1 MSNDRTC
8 IKPKILKTSYEKY
21 QSFSQYLNNIFSY
34 ISTSDFPFKK
44 DESIFDNI
52 NQNSLIKY
60 TKISGS
66 KNIIL
71 SNINSLPLKDNLNQ
85 NSDLDKKIKE
95 NLSFISNNSKYIS
108 NIPKLNNKTKN
119 IFQENLFLS
128 KNNNQT
134 IFQTNKNIFYKT
146 TNVLSQNN
154 ENENINF
161 NIKKENNFTIKE
173 LSESNNIKEAI
184 NTNSNININSLLN
197 LNSQETNITSG
208 NQTIYRQ
215 DYYVKQFKVQY
226 SIWLRNILNSKL
238 SLFLSKV
245 KYTKKLIKFYPL
257 NSLKFTANPKYKD
270 NKIFLS
276 MKIKEILIVGINGNR
291 NSNQK
296 KNKENIELI
305 ENLGKQNNINE
316 DLIEFLNLTME
327 ETMSIFYKSEQ
338 FVKFKNSTQAKINDN
353 KFYKEKKFSL
363 LEENGFV
370 FLIKNFNGNS
380 KSEI

>member
-1 MSNDRTC
+1 MSNERTC
-8 IKPKILKTSYEKY
+8 IKPKIFKANYEKC

-34 ISTSDFPFKK
+34 ISTGDFPFKK
-44 DESIFDNI
+44 DENIFDNI
-52 NQNSLIKY
+52 NQNSLLKY

-71 SNINSLPLKDNLNQ
+71 SNINSLPLKDNMNQ
-85 NSDLDKKIKE
+85 NLDMEKKIKE

-119 IFQENLFLS
+119 IFQENLFFS
-128 KNNNQT
+128 QNNNQT

-146 TNVLSQNN
+146 TNILNQNN

-161 NIKKENNFTIKE
+161 NIKKENNFTLKE
-173 LSESNNIKEAI
+173 SSESNNNIKETI
-184 NTNSNININSLLN
+184 NTNNNINSLLN
-197 LNSQETNITSG
+197 LNSQETNIISG

-215 DYYVKQFKVQY
+215 DYYIKQFKVQY

-276 MKIKEILIVGINGNR
+276 MKIKEILIVGINGSR

-305 ENLGKQNNINE
+305 ENMGKQYNINE

>member
-8 IKPKILKTSYEKY
+8 MKPKIYKINYEKC
-21 QSFSQYLNNIFSY
+21 QSFSNYLNNIFSY
-34 ISTSDFPFKK
+34 VSIGDFPIKK
-44 DESIFDNI
+44 EENVFDNI
-52 NQNSLIKY
+52 NQNSLLKY

-85 NSDLDKKIKE
+85 VSALEKKIKE
-95 NLSFISNNSKYIS
+95 NLSFISSNSKYIS

-119 IFQENLFLS
+119 IFPENLFFS
-128 KNNNQT
+128 QNSNQT

-146 TNVLSQNN
+146 TNIISQNN
-154 ENENINF
+154 ENESINFTF
-161 NIKKENNFTIKE
+161 NIKKENNFLTKE
-173 LSESNNIKEAI
+173 LSETNNMKEAI
-184 NTNSNININSLLN
+184 NTNKFNSLLN
-197 LNSQETNITSG
+197 LNSQEKNITSG

-215 DYYVKQFKVQY
+215 DYYIKQFKVQY

-238 SLFLSKV
+238 SLFLSKT

-276 MKIKEILIVGINGNR
+276 MQIKEILIIGIEGNR

-305 ENLGKQNNINE
+305 ENLGNQYNIND

-338 FVKFKNSTQAKINDN
+338 FIKFKNSTQAKINDN

-370 FLIKNFNGNS
+370 FLIKNYNGNS
-380 KSEI
+380 KSEV

>member
-8 IKPKILKTSYEKY
+8 IKPKIFKANYEKC

-34 ISTSDFPFKK
+34 ISTGDFPFKK
-44 DESIFDNI
+44 DENIFDNI
-52 NQNSLIKY
+52 NQNSLLKY

-85 NSDLDKKIKE
+85 NLDLEKKIKE
-95 NLSFISNNSKYIS
+95 NLSFISNNSKYIC

-119 IFQENLFLS
+119 IFQENLFFS
-128 KNNNQT
+128 QNNNQT
-134 IFQTNKNIFYKT
+134 IFQTNKNK
-146 TNVLSQNN
+146 
-154 ENENINF
+154 
-161 NIKKENNFTIKE
+161 
-173 LSESNNIKEAI
+173 LSETNNNIKETI
-184 NTNSNININSLLN
+184 NTNNNINSLLN

-208 NQTIYRQ
+208 SQTIYRQ
-215 DYYVKQFKVQY
+215 DYYIKQFKVQY

-305 ENLGKQNNINE
+305 ENMGKQYNINE

-353 KFYKEKKFSL
+353 KFFSEKKFSL
-363 LEENGFV
+363 LENNGFIY
-370 FLIKNFNGNS
+370 LIKNFNGNS

>member
-1 MSNDRTC
+1 M
-8 IKPKILKTSYEKY
+8 
-21 QSFSQYLNNIFSY
+21 
-34 ISTSDFPFKK
+34 
-44 DESIFDNI
+44 
-52 NQNSLIKY
+52 NQN
-60 TKISGS
+60 
-66 KNIIL
+66 
-71 SNINSLPLKDNLNQ
+71 
-85 NSDLDKKIKE
+85 LDMKKKIKE
-95 NLSFISNNSKYIS
+95 NLSFISNNSKYIC

-119 IFQENLFLS
+119 IFQENLFFS
-128 KNNNQT
+128 QNNNQS

-146 TNVLSQNN
+146 TNIISQNN
-154 ENENINF
+154 ENESINFTF
-161 NIKKENNFTIKE
+161 NIKKENNFLTKE
-173 LSESNNIKEAI
+173 LSETNNIKEAI
-184 NTNSNININSLLN
+184 NTNKFNSLLN
-197 LNSQETNITSG
+197 LNSQEKNITSG

-215 DYYVKQFKVQY
+215 DYYIKQFKVQY

-238 SLFLSKV
+238 SLFLSKT

-276 MKIKEILIVGINGNR
+276 MKIKEILIIGIDGNR

-305 ENLGKQNNINE
+305 ENLGNQYNIND

-338 FVKFKNSTQAKINDN
+338 FIKFKNSTQAKINDN

>member
-1 MSNDRTC
+1 MSNERTC
-8 IKPKILKTSYEKY
+8 IKPKIFKASYEKC

-34 ISTSDFPFKK
+34 ISTGDFPFKK
-44 DESIFDNI
+44 DENIFDNI
-52 NQNSLIKY
+52 NQNSLLKY

-71 SNINSLPLKDNLNQ
+71 SNINSLPLKDNMNQ
-85 NSDLDKKIKE
+85 NLDMEKKIKE
-95 NLSFISNNSKYIS
+95 NLSFISNNSKYIC
-108 NIPKLNNKTKN
+108 NIPKLNNKAKN
-119 IFQENLFLS
+119 IFQENLFFS
-128 KNNNQT
+128 QNNNQT

-146 TNVLSQNN
+146 TNILSQNN

-161 NIKKENNFTIKE
+161 NIKKENNFTIKD
-173 LSESNNIKEAI
+173 LSETNNNIKETI
-184 NTNSNININSLLN
+184 NTNNNINSLLN
-197 LNSQETNITSG
+197 LNSQETNIISG

-215 DYYVKQFKVQY
+215 DYYIKQFKVQY

-238 SLFLSKV
+238 SLFLTKV

-305 ENLGKQNNINE
+305 ENMGKQYNINE

>member
-8 IKPKILKTSYEKY
+8 IKPKIFKANYEKC

-34 ISTSDFPFKK
+34 ISTGDFPFKK
-44 DESIFDNI
+44 DENIFDNI
-52 NQNSLIKY
+52 NQNSLLKY

-71 SNINSLPLKDNLNQ
+71 SNINSLPLKYNMNQ
-85 NSDLDKKIKE
+85 NLDMEKKIKE
-95 NLSFISNNSKYIS
+95 NLSFISNNSKYIC
-108 NIPKLNNKTKN
+108 NIPKLNNKAKN
-119 IFQENLFLS
+119 IFQENLFFS
-128 KNNNQT
+128 QNNNQT

-146 TNVLSQNN
+146 TNILSQNN

-161 NIKKENNFTIKE
+161 NIKKENNYTIKE
-173 LSESNNIKEAI
+173 LSETNNNIKETI
-184 NTNSNININSLLN
+184 NTNNNINSLLN

-208 NQTIYRQ
+208 SQTIYRQ

-305 ENLGKQNNINE
+305 ENMGRQYNINE

-327 ETMSIFYKSEQ
+327 ETMNIFYKSEQ

>member
-8 IKPKILKTSYEKY
+8 IKPKLFKANYEKC

-34 ISTSDFPFKK
+34 ISTGDFPFKK
-44 DESIFDNI
+44 DENIFDNI
-52 NQNSLIKY
+52 NQNSLLKY

-71 SNINSLPLKDNLNQ
+71 SNINSLPLKDNMNQ
-85 NSDLDKKIKE
+85 NLDLEKKIKE
-95 NLSFISNNSKYIS
+95 NLSFISNNSKYIC
-108 NIPKLNNKTKN
+108 NIQKLNNKTKN
-119 IFQENLFLS
+119 IFQENLFFS
-128 KNNNQT
+128 QNNNQT

-146 TNVLSQNN
+146 TNILSQNN

-173 LSESNNIKEAI
+173 LSESNNNIKETI
-184 NTNSNININSLLN
+184 NTINNINSLLN

-215 DYYVKQFKVQY
+215 DYYIKQFKVQY

-305 ENLGKQNNINE
+305 ENMGKQYNINE

>member
-8 IKPKILKTSYEKY
+8 IKPKIYKVNYEKC
-21 QSFSQYLNNIFSY
+21 QSFSNYLNNIFSY
-34 ISTSDFPFKK
+34 VSIGDFPIKK
-44 DESIFDNI
+44 EENVFDNI
-52 NQNSLIKY
+52 NQNSLLKY

-85 NSDLDKKIKE
+85 VSDLEKKIKE
-95 NLSFISNNSKYIS
+95 NLSFISNNSKYIC

-119 IFQENLFLS
+119 FFQENLFFS
-128 KNNNQT
+128 QNNNQT

-146 TNVLSQNN
+146 TNILNQNN

-161 NIKKENNFTIKE
+161 NIKKENNFTLKE
-173 LSESNNIKEAI
+173 LSETNNNIKETI
-184 NTNSNININSLLN
+184 NTNNNINSLLN

-215 DYYVKQFKVQY
+215 DYYIKQFKVQY

-305 ENLGKQNNINE
+305 ENMGKQYNINE